1 MVCQRQDQMIP
12 ADKVNYI
19 DEERYHIVHDSR
31 DIVWIY
37 TYGNGLFAYDLATD
51 ELQHFE
57 SNINGF
63 SHITSNFLQYIMED
77 RAGGIWV
84 SSEYTGI
91 SRLSVLNEGAERVFP
106 EDETLSDRSNTVRM
120 INRMPDDK
128 IWLGTRRGGLY
139 IYDPHLKTIESSR
152 YFDSNIYAV
161 EEGADGSIWLGSRGN
176 GLSIDGKW
184 YTYHS
189 DDPLSIGNNNIFTLY
204 RDRKNRMWI
213 GTFGG
218 GLNLAVKEKDKYV
231 FKRFLNN
238 FYSQRQEEIQRKRA
252 EADAVRENLE
262 AQLGI
267 VDKKKEEL
275 DKLQH
280 QEIEKLEALSGLS
293 ADEAKERL
301 VESLKEEAKTQA
313 QSYINDIMD
322 DAKLTASKEAKR
334 IVIQSIQ
341 RVATETAIENSVTV
355 FHIESDEIKGRIIGR
370 EGRNI
375 RALEAA
381 TGVEIV
387 VDDTPEAIVLSAFD
401 PVRREIARLALH
413 QLVTDGRIHPAR
425 IEEVVAKVRK
435 QVEEEIIET
444 GKRTTIDLGI
454 HGLHPELIR
463 IIGKMKYRSSYGQ
476 NLLQHARETANL
488 CAVMASELGLNPKK
502 AKRAGLLHDIGKVPD
517 EEPELPHALLGM
529 KLAEKFKEKPDI
541 CNAIGAHHDEI
552 EMTSLLAPIV
562 QVCDAISGA
571 RPGARRE
578 IVEAYI
584 KRLNDLEQLAM
595 SYPGVTKTYAIQ
607 AGRELRVIV
616 GADKIDDKQTEN
628 LSGEIAK
635 KIQDEMTYPGQV
647 KITVIR
653 ETRAV
658 SFAK

>member
-1 MVCQRQDQMIP
+1 MTYLIP
-12 ADKVNYI
+12 VIAGI
-19 DEERYHIVHDSR
+19 A
-31 DIVWIY
+31 
-37 TYGNGLFAYDLATD
+37 GLAIGAALTFLIA
-51 ELQHFE
+51 
-57 SNINGF
+57 F
-63 SHITSNFLQYIMED
+63 S
-77 RAGGIWV
+77 
-84 SSEYTGI
+84 
-91 SRLSVLNEGAERVFP
+91 GAKSKAKRIIQEAEAQGEV
-106 EDETLSDRSNTVRM
+106 M
-120 INRMPDDK
+120 K
-128 IWLGTRRGGLY
+128 
-139 IYDPHLKTIESSR
+139 
-152 YFDSNIYAV
+152 
-161 EEGADGSIWLGSRGN
+161 
-176 GLSIDGKW
+176 
-184 YTYHS
+184 
-189 DDPLSIGNNNIFTLY
+189 
-204 RDRKNRMWI
+204 KNK
-213 GTFGG
+213 
-218 GLNLAVKEKDKYV
+218 LLEVKEK
-231 FKRFLNN
+231 FLN
-238 FYSQRQEEIQRKRA
+238 KKA
-252 EADAVRENLE
+252 ELEKEVAVRSQKLQQAENRIKQRETQLNQQQSENQRRRNEIDAIKESLDEQLQVVAQKQSELDGLQKQERERLE
-262 AQLGI
+262 AI
-267 VDKKKEEL
+267 
-275 DKLQH
+275 
-280 QEIEKLEALSGLS
+280 SGLS
-293 ADEAKERL
+293 AETARDQL

-313 QSYINDIMD
+313 ASYINEIMD
-322 DAKLTASKEAKR
+322 DAKMTANKEAKR

-355 FHIESDEIKGRIIGR
+355 FHIESDEMKGRIIGR

-401 PVRREIARLALH
+401 PVRREVARLALH

-425 IEEVVAKVRK
+425 IEEVVAKVKK
-435 QVEEEIIET
+435 QLEEEIIEI

-454 HGLHPELIR
+454 HGLHPDLIR

-517 EEPELPHALLGM
+517 EESELPHALYGM
-529 KLAEKFKEKPDI
+529 KLAEKYKEKPDI
-541 CNAIGAHHDEI
+541 CNAIGAHHDEV

-584 KRLNDLEQLAM
+584 KRLKDLEQLAM

-616 GADKIDDKQTEN
+616 GADKIDDKTTET
-628 LSGEIAK
+628 LSADIAK

-658 SFAK
+658 SYAR